1 MKPRHSL
8 FLWSLCHSVTKSSLL
23 RGPTY
28 TLKLCHICYT
38 SDGFRQSKP
47 RVVVK
52 DLMICLLV
60 RHHVLQFVWH
70 HVSLFVFHFV
80 WRHVS
85 LFVCRHVSLL
95 VWLLVSLF
103 AITFLCLFG
112 ITFLCLFGIMPSRF
126 SDCSVSLSV
135 VTPFPRALSECKGAV
150 MLGLVERV

>member
-95 VWLLVSLF
+95 VSLF
-103 AITFLCLFG
+103 AVTFLCSFG
-112 ITFLCLFGIMPSRF
+112 CSFLCLPSRF
-126 SDCSVSLSV
+126 SACMASRFSVCLASCRHVSLIV
-135 VTPFPRALSECKGAV
+135 RC
-150 MLGLVERV
+150 RYQ